1 MTSREYWSK
10 REREA
15 LEHYLTEEA
24 AYAKRINEIYDY
36 MLDNISKEIN
46 GFYTKYAKDEKI
58 SMADAKKKASTLDM
72 KSYSRKAK
80 RYVKNKDFS
89 SNANAE
95 MKLYNL
101 TMKVN
106 RLELLKANI
115 GLEMVDGFDDL
126 EKYFDE
132 ILNARTL
139 AEFERQAGILGQSIG
154 DNAKAANAIVNAS
167 FSNAKFSDR
176 IWMYQGMLKDE
187 LSSLLA
193 TGLIQGRH
201 PNELSRHLQ
210 KRFGVNKVYADRLMR
225 TELCRVQ
232 IEAQRQSYKSAGYQ
246 QYMFITTHDAKTCSI
261 CRPLDGQ
268 IFNLKDMQVGDNAP
282 PLHPNCRCST
292 AAYMDRAEVEKQIAI
307 MTDGEKEL
315 AYIHDDG
322 KIDSGHV
329 NLSLVNTEKYHRKY
343 EKLTAHKATDESL
356 YNEAMEILKAR
367 NNTEFEEI
375 VAIDARTGARLAK
388 NSDAVTYN
396 IKHRCGFSKDEE
408 RGLQEG
414 GKYFEA
420 FHNHPNSSFPSRDDI
435 KKLYERE
442 YQMGSTIG
450 CHSGTIYRLKK
461 CKPFENIDSFIE
473 NIYSGVKEEFY
484 YLNDAAIELKTSK
497 RIVYLLKR
505 GGYLNFEER

>member
-132 ILNARTL
+132 ILNAR
-139 AEFERQAGILGQSIG
+139 AISEFERQAGILGQSIG

-167 FSNAKFSDR
+167 FNNAKFSDR

-232 IEAQRQSYKSAGYQ
+232 IEAQKQSYKSAGYQ

-292 AAYMDRAEVEKQIAI
+292 AAYMDRAEVEKQIEGTQGNSVSNTSASAI
-307 MTDGEKEL
+307 PSVQQSLFKNARFKTGDMTAKEYSEYKRQLALYKNAEAIKLEK
-315 AYIHDDG
+315 
-322 KIDSGHV
+322 
-329 NLSLVNTEKYHRKY
+329 
-343 EKLTAHKATDESL
+343 
-356 YNEAMEILKAR
+356 
-367 NNTEFEEI
+367 
-375 VAIDARTGARLAK
+375 
-388 NSDAVTYN
+388 
-396 IKHRCGFSKDEE
+396 
-408 RGLQEG
+408 
-414 GKYFEA
+414 
-420 FHNHPNSSFPSRDDI
+420 
-435 KKLYERE
+435 RE
-442 YQMGSTIG
+442 YAHVMSELNTHMSTEDRKEALVTKAIG
-450 CHSGTIYRLKK
+450 DYYYVVVNYGFNNYKIIDKYR
-461 CKPFENIDSFIE
+461 I
-473 NIYSGVKEEFY
+473 
-484 YLNDAAIELKTSK
+484 
-497 RIVYLLKR
+497 
-505 GGYLNFEER
+505 

>member
-232 IEAQRQSYKSAGYQ
+232 IEAQKQSYKSAGYQ

-292 AAYMDRAEVEKQIAI
+292 AAYMDRDVVFKAI
-307 MTDGEKEL
+307 D
-315 AYIHDDG
+315 
-322 KIDSGHV
+322 V
-329 NLSLVNTEKYHRKY
+329 
-343 EKLTAHKATDESL
+343 
-356 YNEAMEILKAR
+356 YNEAEEQEPNITVALKGIENKTDAKLR
-367 NNTEFEEI
+367 GLENKLKNPDRIYQKLIEEPDKKVRDALRYTFELDEGKYVSEYKRIIALLDKEGYTLNEVKNYWKDTENPYNGINTNVFTNGKYEFEIQYHTAESLRI
-375 VAIDARTGARLAK
+375 
-388 NSDAVTYN
+388 NEQM
-396 IKHRCGFSKDEE
+396 H
-408 RGLQEG
+408 
-414 GKYFEA
+414 
-420 FHNHPNSSFPSRDDI
+420 
-435 KKLYERE
+435 KLYEKSR
-442 YQMGSTIG
+442 TLN
-450 CHSGTIYRLKK
+450 R
-461 CKPFENIDSFIE
+461 DS
-473 NIYSGVKEEFY
+473 EEFAK
-484 YLNDAAIELKTSK
+484 LTDAMFDLSEIIAKPKGVDE
-497 RIVYLLKR
+497 V
-505 GGYLNFEER
+505 